1 MDEHFCKQVKFFLAG
16 TLNKE
21 DTIAVLDQVKAS
33 EECRR
38 YLEEQ
43 VRLTSSRHKAHGSP
57 YGFQQRHNCGSVRP
71 PTTPSLTTASG
82 MLPGSSVY
90 GQRRKF
96 FDTKR
101 TLLFGG
107 ILAVILYVLPSKD
120 EEKERPPLDA
130 KQVVIAEALMDGSP
144 ILLSPK
150 GECSTRP
157 MAISATLPPGNQTLS
172 LVFMSSGTAIFSRS
186 YDSQEVGVEMEK
198 GMHPSTTGEL
208 PAVDVLLPFPSKKDL
223 PLEIGKRYFYYIEL
237 PNGRQSAPQSI
248 DIR

>member
-1 MDEHFCKQVKFFLAG
+1 MDEQFCKQVKFFLAG

-43 VRLTSSRHKAHGSP
+43 VRLTSSQHKAHSSSS
-57 YGFQQRHNCGSVRP
+57 GFQQRHNCGSVTPRP
-71 PTTPSLTTASG
+71 PIAAAGSAAI
-82 MLPGSSVY
+82 LPGSAVY

-101 TLLFGG
+101 TMMFGC
-107 ILAVILYVLPSKD
+107 IVLAVLYALRPQDEVKD
-120 EEKERPPLDA
+120 LTPLDA
-130 KQVVIAEALMDGSP
+130 KQVVVAAALMDGSP
-144 ILLSPK
+144 ILIAPK
-150 GECSTRP
+150 GECSSRP
-157 MAISATLPPGNQTLS
+157 MAISATIPPGNQTVS
-172 LVFMSSGTAIFSRS
+172 LVFMANAKPIFSRT
-186 YDSQEVGVEMEK
+186 YTSQEAGVEMDTK
-198 GMHPSTTGEL
+198 VHRSATGEL
-208 PAVDVLLPFPSKKDL
+208 PAIDVLLPFPSKKDL
-223 PLEIGKRYFYYIEL
+223 PLEIGKRYFYYMEL